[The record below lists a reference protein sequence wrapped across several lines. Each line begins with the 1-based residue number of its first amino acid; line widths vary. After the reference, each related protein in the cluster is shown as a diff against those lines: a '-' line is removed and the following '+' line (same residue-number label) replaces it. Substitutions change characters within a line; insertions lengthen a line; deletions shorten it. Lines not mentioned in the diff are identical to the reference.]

1 MTMPGTFATR
11 LWSARQD
18 LHWNHLEL
26 ASRSGVSRQ
35 YIGDLE
41 RGRITNP
48 GVEIVEAIAA
58 ALGVQPA
65 YLLGWT
71 DVPLA
76 EETTIGEGSV
86 PYTVNPNVRALLD
99 LYEDLDPANQAI
111 ALEIIRTIRR
121 SQHVHTVGGE
131 S

>member
-1 MTMPGTFATR
+1 MPGTFATR

-18 LHWNHLEL
+18 LNWNHLEL

-48 GVEIVEAIAA
+48 SVEIVEAIAA

-65 YLLGWT
+65 YLLGWS
-71 DVPLA
+71 DVPIA
-76 EETTIGEGSV
+76 DETIAQPMDPRLQE
-86 PYTVNPNVRALLD
+86 LLD
-99 LYEDLDPANQAI
+99 LFEDLDPAGQAA
-111 ALEIIRTIRR
+111 ALEIIHTLRRT
-121 SQHVHTVGGE
+121 QHARVVGT
-131 S
+131 

>member
-18 LHWNHLEL
+18 LNLNHLEL

-48 GVEIVEAIAA
+48 SVDIVEAIAA

-71 DVPLA
+71 DIPLA
-76 EETTIGEGSV
+76 EEAAVIAEDRI
-86 PYTVNPNVRALLD
+86 PYTVNPAIQELID
-99 LYEDLDPANQAI
+99 LFEDLDPANQAI
-111 ALEIIRTIRR
+111 ALEIIRTIRKA
-121 SQHVHTVGGE
+121 QHVNTVGG
-131 S
+131 

>member
-18 LHWNHLEL
+18 LNWNHLEL

-48 GVEIVEAIAA
+48 SVEIVEAIAA

-65 YLLGWT
+65 YLLGWS
-71 DVPLA
+71 DVPIA
-76 EETTIGEGSV
+76 DETIAQPMDPRLQE
-86 PYTVNPNVRALLD
+86 LLD
-99 LYEDLDPANQAI
+99 LFEDLDPAGQAA
-111 ALEIIRTIRR
+111 ALEIIHTLRRT
-121 SQHVHTVGGE
+121 QHARVVGT
-131 S
+131 